1 MRRGKSKSHP
11 FPDALNRDGIR
22 RNPKGRQGIFGP
34 FLEFGS
40 STHPFAV
47 YTKACHQNNHTLTAW
62 ALWRRHSCLPGLLQN
77 ASQVTDA
84 YLLTLA
90 RRNHAIFVTFD
101 TKLEGLADPETR
113 IRVLT

>member
-1 MRRGKSKSHP
+1 M
-11 FPDALNRDGIR
+11 
-22 RNPKGRQGIFGP
+22 
-34 FLEFGS
+34 
-40 STHPFAV
+40 
-47 YTKACHQNNHTLTAW
+47 YTKARHQNNHTLTAW
-62 ALWRRHSCLPGLLQN
+62 ALWRRHFPTAKGPAEAASLLGAMAADPLHVYLESLPSPVAKDCRGAFGGILG
-77 ASQVTDA
+77 SRQVTDA